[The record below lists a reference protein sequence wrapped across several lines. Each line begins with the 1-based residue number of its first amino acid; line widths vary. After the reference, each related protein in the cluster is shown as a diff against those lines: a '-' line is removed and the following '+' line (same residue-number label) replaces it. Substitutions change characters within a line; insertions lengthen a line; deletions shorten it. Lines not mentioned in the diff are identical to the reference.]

1 MPVKVHVVY
10 CGGWGYGS
18 KYRRLSDEL
27 VEEYG
32 NDIEVTGEST
42 AGITGYLEVTVNG
55 ELVHSK
61 KNGDGYVDNDQKLS
75 KIKAAIDAALK

>member
-1 MPVKVHVVY
+1 M
-10 CGGWGYGS
+10 
-18 KYRRLSDEL
+18 
-27 VEEYG
+27 
-32 NDIEVTGEST
+32 TGEST